1 MCVFKRTKGWG
12 DITLSMSK
20 RERSKKINVGG
31 EVKIDVGKSNLK
43 SLYKEQMRSTD
54 RQQSGN

>member
-1 MCVFKRTKGWG
+1 
-12 DITLSMSK
+12 MSK

-54 RQQSGN
+54 RQQSGNWMNEMS